1 MAQRQALL
9 ELKAERDARPKA
21 IAWCENDG
29 ETVFLCV
36 RNIGLLGACYAT
48 LNVKGPVHNAKRDGY
63 AWWTHTNRQKTNIP
77 HGAEFKA
84 KLAVLEWT
92 GQMAR
97 WTVFAVNDDIG
108 LIERPA
114 VYSSCPTSTTITK
127 APDLVVSGRALRTG
141 LSQRPSSILCDVG
154 RVRGPRS
161 TLH

>member
-1 MAQRQALL
+1 MVAPERYSTVLWRAFEESKWRSDKPFL

-36 RNIGLLGACYAT
+36 RNIGLLGAFYAT

-63 AWWTHTNRQKTNIP
+63 AWWTHTNRQKTNI
-77 HGAEFKA
+77 
-84 KLAVLEWT
+84 
-92 GQMAR
+92 
-97 WTVFAVNDDIG
+97 
-108 LIERPA
+108 
-114 VYSSCPTSTTITK
+114 
-127 APDLVVSGRALRTG
+127 TG